1 MRKKLVGWK
10 LVFPMKGKLWSLVA
24 GTPGCVEYKKN
35 RVTKPK
41 EHCGPLCLFSNE
53 KDARSYSWRLS
64 LELWKALYTPSDET
78 RIWVDRQDKIP
89 VVDWVPKGTVLA
101 SSITLKERIML

>member
-10 LVFPMKGKLWSLVA
+10 LVFPVKGELWSLVICA
-24 GTPGCVEYKKN
+24 HGCVEYKKN

-53 KDARSYSWRLS
+53 ADAWSYSRGFS
-64 LELWKALYTPSDET
+64 FELWKVLYTPSDET
-78 RIWVDRQDKIP
+78 RIWVDGQDKIP
-89 VVDWVPKGTVLA
+89 VVYRVPKGTVLA
-101 SSITLKERIML
+101 SSITLKERVML